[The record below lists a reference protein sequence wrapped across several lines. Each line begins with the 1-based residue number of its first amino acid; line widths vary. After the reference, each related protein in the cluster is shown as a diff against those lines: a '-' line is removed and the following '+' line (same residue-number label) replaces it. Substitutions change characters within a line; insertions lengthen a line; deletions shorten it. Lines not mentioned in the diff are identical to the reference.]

1 MYRNTLLNL
10 LNNYYPENIKEQEY
24 KEKMITFIENN
35 PNCFDRSNS
44 KGHITASAWVIN
56 RDQNKVLLMLH
67 KKLNLWLQLGGH
79 ADGESNVRLV
89 ALKEAQEESGIKQM
103 HFIDDEIF
111 DIDIHKIPA
120 HKDIPEHL
128 HYDIRF
134 ILETEHENVIQNN
147 ESIALKWFTKNEE
160 EFPNKSE
167 SMMRMFFKWQ
177 AKFSL
182 FNDNPNQ

>member
-1 MYRNTLLNL
+1 MHRQSLLNL
-10 LNNYYPENIKEQEY
+10 LNNYFPKSNDEQIY
-24 KEKMITFIENN
+24 KREIISFVRNN
-35 PNCFDRSNS
+35 PDCFSPSNLN
-44 KGHITASAWVIN
+44 GHITASAWLL
-56 RDQNKVLLMLH
+56 NKDGHKILLMLH

-177 AKFSL
+177 AKFPL